1 MSLPLL
7 ATVQDLADW
16 IGEDNLD
23 GDPRA
28 TAVLRRASALVR
40 SEAGME
46 WADGPG
52 MEWAGGAPED
62 VQGVVVAAAARVW
75 TNPNAAIQRSAGSF
89 SERLSERAADG
100 LYLTDEERR
109 ILSRYS
115 PSRFGVGTIRTYRED
130 GYGGGAVWVPTAPSP
145 SGQGFPFGEG

>member
-1 MSLPLL
+1 MALPLL

-16 IGEDNLD
+16 IGEDID
-23 GDPRA
+23 VTDPRA
-28 TAVLRRASALVR
+28 SAVLRRASALVR
-40 SEAGME
+40 SEAGVQWE
-46 WADGPG
+46 DD
-52 MEWAGGAPED
+52 APED
-62 VQGVVVAAAARVW
+62 VQGVVIAAAARVW
-75 TNPNAAIQRSAGSF
+75 SNPNAAIQRTAGSF

-115 PSRFGVGTIRTYRED
+115 QSRFGVGTIRTFRDD
-130 GYGGGAVWVPTAPSP
+130 GYARSEGWVPTAPAP

>member
-16 IGEDNLD
+16 IGEDNLA

-40 SEAGME
+40 SEAGV
-46 WADGPG
+46 
-52 MEWAGGAPED
+52 EWAGGAPED
-62 VQGVVVAAAARVW
+62 VQGVVIAAAARVW
-75 TNPNAAIQRSAGSF
+75 TNPSAAIQRTAGSF

-109 ILSRYS
+109 VLSRYS
-115 PSRFGVGTIRTYRED
+115 PSRFGVGTIRTYRD
-130 GYGGGAVWVPTAPSP
+130 AGYSSSGAWVPTSPPP
-145 SGQGFPFGEG
+145 SGQGFPFGEE

>member
-7 ATVQDLADW
+7 ATVGDLADW
-16 IGEDNLD
+16 LGEDINL

-28 TAVLRRASALVR
+28 AAVLRRASALVR
-40 SEAGME
+40 SEAGQE
-46 WADGPG
+46 WPD
-52 MEWAGGAPED
+52 GAPED
-62 VQGVVVAAAARVW
+62 VQGVVVGAAARVW
-75 TNPNAAIQRSAGSF
+75 ANPNAAIQRTAGSF

-115 PSRFGVGTIRTYRED
+115 QARFGIGTIRTYRED
-130 GYGGGAVWVPTAPSP
+130 GYAAGSWVPTLPAP
-145 SGQGFPFGEG
+145 SGQGFPFGED

>member
-7 ATVQDLADW
+7 ATVQDLSDW
-16 IGEDNLD
+16 LGEDDLV

-40 SEAGME
+40 SEAGVE
-46 WADGPG
+46 WTD
-52 MEWAGGAPED
+52 GAPED

-75 TNPNAAIQRSAGSF
+75 SNPNAAIQRSAGSF

-115 PSRFGVGTIRTYRED
+115 PSRFGVGTIRTYRDD
-130 GYGGGAVWVPTAPSP
+130 GYAAANAWVPTAPPP
-145 SGQGFPFGEG
+145 SGQGFPFGED